1 MTLSDYF
8 QYEAEISRIHLVPLL
23 LRHGALSRASRVLDV
38 GCGYG
43 GTLLAL
49 KESVPSLR
57 AEGLDMDAAMV
68 TQGQQRLGEAAKLVH
83 ADFFEWS
90 GGPFDLVLMRD
101 VLEHIGRPEEALA
114 RAATLLTPGGFLF
127 VSFAPF
133 FGPFGGHQHIASGA
147 CSCLPWIQILPE
159 AWFRRMLRVT
169 SNAYKS
175 TRALEQDLE
184 SVLGT
189 RLTLRRFRR
198 AADAAGLCLCH
209 QAGYLSRPDYRIKFG
224 LPPIRLPLL
233 PGLGE
238 ILATGV
244 EALMQKSAEASAGGQ
259 LDSDA
264 GGASG

>member
-23 LRHGALSRASRVLDV
+23 LRHGVLSRVARVLDV

-43 GTLLAL
+43 GTLAAL
-49 KESVPSLR
+49 MESVPSLQ
-57 AEGLDMDAAMV
+57 AEGLDVDADMV
-68 TQGQQRLGEAAKLVH
+68 RHGQQRLGEAAKLVH

-90 GGPFDLVLMRD
+90 GGPFDLILMRD
-101 VLEHIGRPEEALA
+101 VLEHIRRPEEALA

-133 FGPFGGHQHIASGA
+133 FGPFGGHQHIASGVF
-147 CSCLPWIQILPE
+147 SCLPWIQILPE
-159 AWFRRMLRVT
+159 AWFWRMLRLS

-175 TRALEQDLE
+175 ERALEQDLE

-198 AADAAGLCLCH
+198 AADAAGLCLCY
-209 QAGYLSRPDYRIKFG
+209 QAGYLSRPDYRVKFG
-224 LPPIRLPLL
+224 LPPIQLPLL

-244 EALMQKSAEASAGGQ
+244 EALMQKSANASARRQ
-259 LDSDA
+259 LD
-264 GGASG
+264 